1 MMDDVVSIP
10 IGRFLTLKKYGEMYF
25 LDDEESLDSL
35 VIGEQD
41 ELDKIID
48 DLIKLKRAGG

>member
-1 MMDDVVSIP
+1 MDDVVSIP
-10 IGRFLTLKKYGEMYF
+10 IGNFLTLKKYGEMYF